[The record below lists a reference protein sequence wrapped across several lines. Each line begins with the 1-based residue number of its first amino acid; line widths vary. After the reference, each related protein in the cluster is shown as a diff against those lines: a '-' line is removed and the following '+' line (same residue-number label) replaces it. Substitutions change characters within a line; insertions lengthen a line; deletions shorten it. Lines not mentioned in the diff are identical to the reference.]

1 VRVFRSF
8 ATIKFDDEFGFDS
21 EDGLVPEE
29 ATGAST
35 GKPGGKP
42 GPPYSIEAERG

>member
-1 VRVFRSF
+1 VRIIPSF
-8 ATIKFDDEFGFDS
+8 ATIKFDNEFGFDS

-35 GKPGGKP
+35 GKPG
-42 GPPYSIEAERG
+42 